1 MPKTEPE
8 YCRRQAERMRALA
21 KQCRDPKIRN
31 QVEAMAKN
39 WADKAVARE
48 DRRALHTFI
57 LA

>member
-21 KQCRDPKIRN
+21 KQCPDPKIRD
-31 QVEAMAKN
+31 QVEPMAKN
-39 WADKAVARE
+39 WTDKAVARE
-48 DRRALHTFI
+48 DWRALHTFI